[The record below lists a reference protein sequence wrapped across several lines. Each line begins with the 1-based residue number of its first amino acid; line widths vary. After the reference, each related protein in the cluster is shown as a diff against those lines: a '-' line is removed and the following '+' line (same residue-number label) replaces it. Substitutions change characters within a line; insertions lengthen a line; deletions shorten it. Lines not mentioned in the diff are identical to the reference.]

1 MEEIKK
7 LNIYQKLQKCR
18 AELSKEKLT
27 KSGENKFSNYKYFEL
42 GDFLPKVNKLF
53 FENGLASEFN
63 LYEKIAK
70 LRVIDS
76 EDPTSQIIF
85 TVPVAE
91 ANIKGTSPIQV
102 LGGQITYL
110 RRYLYINALEIAE
123 SDMVNPQN
131 QNVSEEEQELKMIYM
146 SKMSNLMLETSTDY
160 EEIYKYFKVQ
170 SDSDMNLKQLK
181 EAVEVLK
188 KKKAKAKETS
198 RGDVF

>member
-146 SKMSNLMLETSTDY
+146 SKMSDLMLETSTDY
-160 EEIYKYFKVQ
+160 GEIYKYFKVQ

-188 KKKAKAKETS
+188 KKKAKETS

>member
-198 RGDVF
+198 KGDVF

>member
-76 EDPTSQIIF
+76 EEPTSQITF

-188 KKKAKAKETS
+188 KKKAKETS

>member
-188 KKKAKAKETS
+188 KKKAKETS
-198 RGDVF
+198 KGDVF

>member
-91 ANIKGTSPIQV
+91 ANIKGTSPIQI

-188 KKKAKAKETS
+188 KKKAKETS

>member
-91 ANIKGTSPIQV
+91 ANIKGTSPIQI

-181 EAVEVLK
+181 EAVEILE

>member
-1 MEEIKK
+1 MEETKK

-146 SKMSNLMLETSTDY
+146 SKMSTLMLETSTDY

-170 SDSDMNLKQLK
+170 SDNDMNLKQLK
-181 EAVEVLK
+181 QAVAILEK
-188 KKKAKAKETS
+188 KKEKES
-198 RGDVF
+198 NKGDVF

>member
-53 FENGLASEFN
+53 FENGLMSEFN

-76 EDPTSQIIF
+76 EEPTSQIIF

-91 ANIKGTSPIQV
+91 AKINGTSPIQV

-131 QNVSEEEQELKMIYM
+131 QNVSDEEQELKMIYM
-146 SKMSNLMLETSTDY
+146 NKMSNLMLETSTDY
-160 EEIYKYFKVQ
+160 EEIYKYFEVQ

-181 EAVEVLK
+181 KAVAILERK
-188 KKKAKAKETS
+188 KAKETS
-198 RGDVF
+198 KGDVF

>member
-188 KKKAKAKETS
+188 KKKAKETS

>member
-70 LRVIDS
+70 LRIIDS

-188 KKKAKAKETS
+188 KKKAKETS
-198 RGDVF
+198 KGDVF